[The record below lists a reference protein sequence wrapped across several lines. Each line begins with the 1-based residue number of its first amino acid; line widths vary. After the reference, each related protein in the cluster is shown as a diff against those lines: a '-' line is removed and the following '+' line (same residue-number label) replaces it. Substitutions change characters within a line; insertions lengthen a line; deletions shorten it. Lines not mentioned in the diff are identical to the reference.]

1 MNLTLK
7 KYFVLTT
14 LCIACS
20 LLHAMPGPPAAG
32 GSPPAGAAPAGAP
45 PTGSPPAGGPPCWSP
60 PCIPIDGGIG
70 LLLAAGALI
79 GVRRIYKGSED
90 KADTQA

>member
-1 MNLTLK
+1 MK
-7 KYFVLTT
+7 KLLLILVICCNY
-14 LCIACS
+14 CSGACYARTNS
-20 LLHAMPGPPAAG
+20 WWTSRR
-32 GSPPAGAAPAGAP
+32 SPPV
-45 PTGSPPAGGPPCWSP
+45 GSPPAGGPPCWSP

-70 LLLAAGALI
+70 LLLAAGAFI

>member
-1 MNLTLK
+1 MKLNLK
-7 KYFVLTT
+7 KLLLILVISVTT
-14 LCIACS
+14 AMA
-20 LLHAMPGPPAAG
+20 HAMPGPTAGGPPG
-32 GSPPAGAAPAGAP
+32 GSPPV
-45 PTGSPPAGGPPCWSP
+45 GSPPAGGPPCWSP

-70 LLLAAGALI
+70 LLLAAGAFI

>member
-1 MNLTLK
+1 MKLNFK
-7 KYFVLTT
+7 KLFAVAAF
-14 LCIACS
+14 C
-20 LLHAMPGPPAAG
+20 LLAAVANSMPGPTGGPTAG
-32 GSPPAGAAPAGAP
+32 GPPGGAP
-45 PTGSPPAGGPPCWSP
+45 PTGSPPAGGPPCWNP

-70 LLLAAGALI
+70 LLLAAGAFI

>member
-1 MNLTLK
+1 MKLNLK
-7 KYFVLTT
+7 KILVVVAVCLTT
-14 LCIACS
+14 AVTN
-20 LLHAMPGPPAAG
+20 AMPGPPG
-32 GSPPAGAAPAGAP
+32 GAPPAGSPPAGAP

-70 LLLAAGALI
+70 LLLAAGAFI